1 MSNDN
6 AVVGN
11 TPISGTDTFLWW
23 LSTAEPE
30 LIAPFV
36 ADRNRYRITGLIV
49 MCTWLFATLAWT
61 YFFSITLSNP
71 WVYLPMGLFMGWVV
85 LSIDRALIKG
95 ISPGSKTKFAP
106 LMLRAA
112 LALTIGLFMA
122 QPAVLYLFDKEVRMQ
137 ASIDN
142 ETRRKFKQQQL
153 DSLYAGQ
160 VVTLTSQKQQ
170 LEQQL
175 NSRYSSV
182 LEAQKNFLAETD
194 GTGGSGKVG
203 ISTIAKAKKE
213 AYEQLQTD
221 FLQLQNQN
229 QPIIDTLQKQ
239 LLGITADKKEQE
251 RQFTLLLNHGFLTR
265 IEALQN
271 LVKANQAVAFRYY
284 LIVVILML
292 IELMPVIIKSM
303 MPSGP
308 YEEAVKQSEASD
320 KLSIEHQHKRK
331 RQIETS
337 LFENGLANDSAIIED
352 FYTQSS
358 PERKTSTQE
367 LVQSWKSQK
376 NEGFAG
382 LLAKFKHRVLG

>member
-6 AVVGN
+6 AGGGN
-11 TPISGTDTFLWW
+11 SPISATDAFLWW

-49 MCTWLFATLAWT
+49 LCTWLFATLAWT

-71 WVYLPMGLFMGWVV
+71 WLYVPMGLFMGWVV
-85 LSIDRALIKG
+85 LCIDRALIKG
-95 ISPGSKTKFAP
+95 ISPSRKTKFAP
-106 LMLRAA
+106 LLLRAA

-142 ETRRKFKQQQL
+142 EARKKLKQQQL

-160 VVTLTSQKQQ
+160 VTDLANQKQQ

-175 NSRYSSV
+175 ALRYASV

-213 AYEQLQTD
+213 AYEQLQKD
-221 FLQLQNQN
+221 FSQLQNQT
-229 QPIIDTLQKQ
+229 QPLLDTLQKQ
-239 LLGITADKKEQE
+239 LFGIMADKKEQE

-271 LVKANQAVAFRYY
+271 LVQANRAVAFRYY
-284 LIVVILML
+284 LIVIILML

-308 YEEAVKQSEASD
+308 YEEAVKQAETSD
-320 KLSIEHQHKRK
+320 KLTIEYQHRRQ
-331 RQIETS
+331 RQIEAS
-337 LFENGLANDSAIIED
+337 LFDHGLAHDTEAIED
-352 FYTQSS
+352 FYRQSS
-358 PERKTSTQE
+358 PERKISNLE
-367 LVQSWKSQK
+367 LVQSWQSQK
-376 NEGFAG
+376 DTGFAG